1 MHRPDLPHQIL
12 PLIDQGSDL
21 LRLPWMSMGN
31 VHQNPE
37 LCIHHAQ
44 IGIELHPGRDHAG
57 IDGQG
62 LAGLDDA
69 GVGFGGGHG
78 RNMPWP

>member
-12 PLIDQGSDL
+12 PLSYQGSDL
-21 LRLPWMSMGN
+21 LGFPLVHLGD
-31 VHQNPE
+31 VHQDADLVVHEPYV
-37 LCIHHAQ
+37 CFH
-44 IGIELHPGRDHAG
+44 DHAG
-57 IDGQG
+57 IDHSRVDGQG

-78 RNMPWP
+78 GIVP